1 MTTTQHLEMLNPVAH
16 AALTVRGWKGARPS
30 FVQIVTD
37 EFATAAA
44 TCPILAAKSAET
56 GAFFVGAMFGFKP
69 GEDLA
74 IEPGE
79 ETGAFIPLDLE
90 RNGFYIRGEEIAID
104 PANPCFAVAHGEPL
118 FESNGEPADALRHRQ
133 RVLGRLKAGV
143 EDTDAFLATMMEHK
157 LIEPMDIS
165 LRFDDGETLR
175 LEGLYTVSLDALHD
189 LDDVTA
195 LALFR
200 SGRLQLAYGMV
211 ASLRQIPVLARRR
224 NQRLSQG

>member
-1 MTTTQHLEMLNPVAH
+1 MTTQQLELLHPVTH
-16 AALTVRGWKGARPS
+16 GALTVLGWKGPRPR
-30 FVQIVTD
+30 FVQIVTE
-37 EFATAAA
+37 EFAAAAA
-44 TCPILAAKSAET
+44 TCPILVAKSAET
-56 GAFFVGAMFGFKP
+56 GRFFVGAMFGFKP

-104 PANPCFAVAHGEPL
+104 PANPCFAAAHGAPL
-118 FESNGEPADALRHRQ
+118 FEASGEPADALRHRQ

-143 EDTDAFLATMMEHK
+143 EDTDAFVATMMEHK
-157 LIEPMDIS
+157 LIEPIDIS
-165 LRFDDGETLR
+165 LRFDDGESLQ
-175 LEGLYTVSLDALHD
+175 LEGLYSVSLDALHD
-189 LDDVTA
+189 LDDATA

-200 SGRLQLAYGMV
+200 GGQLQLAYAMV
-211 ASLRQIPVLARRR
+211 GSLRQIPVLARRR